1 LETIEGGK
9 GVSKQYEF
17 VKAEQR
23 SPEWHALR
31 KEGITA
37 TEAAVI
43 AGLSPY
49 KTPFQLYA
57 EKLGRWEP
65 EPVGAAAIR
74 GILLEN
80 TVAEFYEMET
90 GRELRR
96 SNGIVRLKE
105 LPWVMASL
113 DRTVV
118 GEDGLVE
125 IKTSTSPR
133 WSLHPVPPEVV
144 AQVQWQMLV
153 TGAPWV
159 DVAVLLGGLVF
170 RIERVEADVNYQT
183 QLYAKAVEFR
193 NALAAQT
200 PPTLQGEDSDALAA
214 VVPQTSEEWNQA
226 DAGIERVAQLY
237 AEKKYEATLL
247 DQELQNLAISIKE
260 AIGDKAGITGQGW
273 SATWKQNKPS
283 RKVDYQAILEKAAV
297 PLDVIEAA
305 TQEVPGARVFR
316 FKTEEVDK

>member
-1 LETIEGGK
+1 M
-9 GVSKQYEF
+9 SKQYEF

-23 SPEWHALR
+23 SPEWFALR

-57 EKLGRWEP
+57 EKIGKWEP

-113 DRTVV
+113 DRTIV

-133 WSLHPVPPEVV
+133 WSLYPVPPEVE
-144 AQVQWQMLV
+144 AQVQWQMFV
-153 TGAPWV
+153 TGAPWC
-159 DVAVLLGGLVF
+159 DVAALLGGLVF
-170 RIERVEADVNYQT
+170 RIERVNADVEYQT
-183 QLYAKAVEFR
+183 NLYRKAVDFR
-193 NALAAQT
+193 NAIAT
-200 PPTLQGEDSDALAA
+200 GIPPDLQGQDSDALAA
-214 VVPQTSEEWNQA
+214 VVPQESDDYAIASDGVN
-226 DAGIERVAQLY
+226 RVAALY
-237 AEKKYEATLL
+237 AEKYYDSKLL
-247 DQELQNLAISIKE
+247 GEELQNLAISLKE
-260 AIGDKAGITGQGW
+260 AIGAKAGITGSGW
-273 SATWKQNKPS
+273 SASWKQNKASVKTDWEGVAETLKAVAPETYAEAVK
-283 RKVDYQAILEKAAV
+283 RHTAEKA
-297 PLDVIEAA
+297 
-305 TQEVPGARVFR
+305 GARVFR
-316 FKTEEVDK
+316 FKKEEQS

>member
-1 LETIEGGK
+1 M
-9 GVSKQYEF
+9 SKQYEF

-23 SPEWHALR
+23 SPEWFALR

-57 EKLGRWEP
+57 EKIGKWEP
-65 EPVGAAAIR
+65 EPVGEAAIR

-113 DRTVV
+113 DRTIV

-133 WSLHPVPPEVV
+133 WSLYPVPPEVE
-144 AQVQWQMLV
+144 AQVQWQMFV
-153 TGAPWV
+153 TGAPWC
-159 DVAVLLGGLVF
+159 DVAALLGGLVF
-170 RIERVEADVNYQT
+170 RIERVNADVEYQT
-183 QLYAKAVEFR
+183 NLYRKAVDFR
-193 NALAAQT
+193 NAIAT
-200 PPTLQGEDSDALAA
+200 GIPPDLQGQDSDALAA
-214 VVPQTSEEWNQA
+214 VVPQESDDYAIASDGVN
-226 DAGIERVAQLY
+226 RVAALY
-237 AEKKYEATLL
+237 AEKQYDSKLL
-247 DQELQNLAISIKE
+247 DEELQNLAISLKE
-260 AIGDKAGITGQGW
+260 AIGAKAGIAGSGW
-273 SATWKQNKPS
+273 SASWKQNKASVKTDWEGVAETLKAVAPETYAEAVK
-283 RKVDYQAILEKAAV
+283 RHTAEKA
-297 PLDVIEAA
+297 
-305 TQEVPGARVFR
+305 GARVFR
-316 FKTEEVDK
+316 FKKEEQS

>member
-1 LETIEGGK
+1 M
-9 GVSKQYEF
+9 SKQYEF

-23 SPEWHALR
+23 SPEWFALR
-31 KEGITA
+31 ADGITA

-49 KTPFQLYA
+49 KTPYQLWA
-57 EKLGRWEP
+57 EKLGKYEP

-105 LPWVMASL
+105 MPWVMASL
-113 DRTVV
+113 DRTIV

-133 WSLHPVPPEVV
+133 WSLYPVPPEVE
-144 AQVQWQMLV
+144 AQVQWQMFV
-153 TGAPWV
+153 TGAPWC
-159 DVAVLLGGLVF
+159 DVAALLGGLVF
-170 RIERVEADVNYQT
+170 RIERVEADLEYQT
-183 QLYAKAVEFR
+183 NLYRKAVEFR
-193 NALAAQT
+193 TLLATQT
-200 PPTLQGEDSDALAA
+200 PPTLSGEDSDALAS

-226 DAGIERVAQLY
+226 DSGIERVAQLY

-247 DQELQNLAISIKE
+247 DQELQNLAISLKE
-260 AIGDKAGITGQGW
+260 SIGEKAGLVGNGW
-273 SATWKQNKPS
+273 QATWKQNKPTVKTDWEAVAKALRTHAPS
-283 RKVDYQAILEKAAV
+283 VYDRTQAMFTSEK
-297 PLDVIEAA
+297 
-305 TQEVPGARVFR
+305 PGARVFR
-316 FKTEEVDK
+316 FKKEADGE